1 MTRRP
6 RARDASNLMV
16 PNHVKACIRSGLG
29 MVAQALPSSRPDS
42 VSPLALVCYIRMR
55 RAFQYLH
62 SLFISM
68 PPRIIPNKYEKLTY
82 FILDNYN
89 SLLECENCKKCWTQ
103 DGSAFMRD
111 QAGSRNNMYYRH
123 FRCKG
128 KGKGTC
134 SQSHSH
140 EDFLALAIRQL
151 APDLIE
157 QAKIQSGYSA
167 TLTSTV
173 PKRVYDGTHSGLT
186 PTYKRTSA
194 AVHTI
199 APPDFSLP
207 PPDFPDNRGHLHVLS
222 LP

>member
-1 MTRRP
+1 
-6 RARDASNLMV
+6 
-16 PNHVKACIRSGLG
+16 

-55 RAFQYLH
+55 QCLR

-82 FILDNYN
+82 YILDNYN
-89 SLLECENCKKCWTQ
+89 TRLQCENCKKCWTR

-111 QAGSRNNMYYRH
+111 QAGSKDNMYYRH

-128 KGKGTC
+128 KGKGMC